1 VINWGIIGLG
11 RMASRFA
18 SAINEAENANLL
30 GIASKS
36 IDRLKNFGEEYNIE
50 NNYRFNTYDE
60 ILNCGKIDSIYIS
73 TLNNTHADII
83 IKAAQAKKN
92 ILCEKPVTTNY
103 SDTVKVF
110 EELNKSNV
118 FFLEAIAYR
127 THPQTQFVINKISEG
142 EIGEI
147 KSIDST
153 FGFSHHKINPQSRL
167 FNPKL
172 GGGAILDVG
181 CYPVSFSNLIANIKR
196 EDKLVEPKFLDVSG
210 SLCSTGV
217 EECAYATLEYNNK
230 ITARVGVAIRLNMKN
245 QTLIKGTK
253 GSILINTPWLPEKK
267 SLVEI
272 KTDKGYYKTFVN
284 SKKSIFANQ
293 IYVVSQLILD
303 NKQEGEFPAMS
314 WKDTISNMQ
323 ILESWK
329 KKLYEKQKQR

>member
-1 VINWGIIGLG
+1 MINWGIIGLG
-11 RMASRFA
+11 RMADRFA
-18 SAINEAENANLL
+18 IAIDEVENAKLL

-36 IDRLKNFGEEYNIE
+36 VDRLKNFGEKHNIE
-50 NNYRFNTYDE
+50 NDFRFNTYDE
-60 ILNCGKIDSIYIS
+60 ILSCDKIDSIYIS

-83 IKAAQAKKN
+83 IKTAQAKKN

-103 SDTVKVF
+103 SDAVKVF
-110 EELNKSNV
+110 EILNKSNV

-127 THPQTQFVINKISEG
+127 THPQTQFIINKINEG

-153 FGFSHHKINPQSRL
+153 FGFFLRKLNPQSRL

-181 CYPVSFSNLIANIKR
+181 CYPVSFSNLIANFKR
-196 EDKLVEPKFLDVSG
+196 DDRLIEPKFLDVSG

-230 ITARVGVAIRLNMKN
+230 ITARVGAAIRLSMKN

-253 GSILINTPWLPEKK
+253 GSILINTPWLPENKC
-267 SLVEI
+267 LVEI
-272 KTDKGYYKTFVN
+272 KTNKGYYKSFVN

-303 NKQEGEFPAMS
+303 NKKEGQFPAMS
-314 WKDTISNMQ
+314 WEDSINNMQ
-323 ILESWK
+323 ILERWK
-329 KKLYEKQKQR
+329 KKLYEKQKQK

>member
-1 VINWGIIGLG
+1 MINWGIIGLG

-18 SAINEAENANLL
+18 NAIGEVENANLL

-36 IDRLKNFGEEYNIE
+36 IDKLKNFGEEHNIE
-50 NNYRFNTYDE
+50 NNYRFNNYDE
-60 ILNCGKIDSIYIS
+60 ILNCNKINSIYIS

-83 IKAAQAKKN
+83 IKAARAKKN

-103 SDTVKVF
+103 LDVVKVF
-110 EELNKSNV
+110 EELNKSKV

-127 THPQTQFVINKISEG
+127 THPQTQFVINKINEG

-147 KSIDST
+147 KTIDST
-153 FGFSHHKINPQSRL
+153 FGFSHRKLDPQSRL

-181 CYPVSFSNLIANIKR
+181 CYPVSFSCLIANVKSK
-196 EDKLVEPKFLDVSG
+196 DGLVEPKLLDVAG

-217 EECAYATLEYNNK
+217 EECAYATLEFNNQ
-230 ITARVGVAIRLNMKN
+230 ITARIGAAIRLNMKN

-272 KTDKGYYKTFVN
+272 KTSKGYYKSFVN

-293 IYVVSQLILD
+293 IYVVSKLISD
-303 NKQEGEFPAMS
+303 NKKEGEFPAMN
-314 WKDTISNMQ
+314 WKDTINNMH
-323 ILESWK
+323 ILENWK
-329 KKLYEKQKQR
+329 KKLYEKQKQK